1 VAVFTSGAGSHES
14 GTAAALVRC
23 AFADAA
29 LGALGTARGTA
40 GAAALLAGGASALF
54 AFAGA
59 GARAG
64 ATGGAGAVGI
74 HSEKKRWWSPAT
86 AVRERAGTSG
96 SRGAARRAGPPL

>member
-40 GAAALLAGGASALF
+40 GAAAWAREGEGSDERWAHTIKDSGGPGQGALW
-54 AFAGA
+54 
-59 GARAG
+59 RQH
-64 ATGGAGAVGI
+64 VP
-74 HSEKKRWWSPAT
+74 SP
-86 AVRERAGTSG
+86 S
-96 SRGAARRAGPPL
+96 